1 MLIGTGNET
10 RADRA
15 RTQSTEERA
24 GAFTR
29 LYEARAY
36 VVYNLAL
43 RIACERDVALTA
55 AESAFLRQAEAGASE
70 DSLVAAV
77 VAAATSQAGRKPKP
91 SGVGESEQDLLRAS
105 AALPAPERAALALTI
120 MADMPV
126 AETAATLHVG
136 EDTAAELVQRATNG
150 FAAETGVEPGAVYD
164 LYVEWGWAD
173 PPKELWERVYPA
185 FRRAVERSSEGV
197 ASAPLPAPAATVRKI
212 GRRFVRLAG
221 VVLVVA
227 GAVAVAATQGSGGSK
242 APGTGLPTTS
252 LDAAP
257 PSVADPGTT
266 APALPEAS
274 GTGKTADPVAALQAK
289 AHKPLT
295 PKELDQ
301 LRLKE
306 LAALRNYQRRQTDQR
321 LTKTQRDYAAKKI
334 DDFRALAREREKVRQ
349 DAKQLA
355 SRERALQR
363 AQQRLEAQRRKDAA
377 ARAKQHPAKHS
388 PSDSE
393 SSPQQ
398 STPPPN
404 PRQSGSGQSSSPQGG
419 TSGDGAPTS
428 NQAQEQCVQ
437 DTQSGAYICPDG

>member
-10 RADRA
+10 RAQRA
-15 RTQSTEERA
+15 GVEGGEERA

-36 VVYNLAL
+36 LVYNLAL
-43 RIACERDVALTA
+43 RIACERDVAFAA
-55 AESAFLRQAEAGASE
+55 AESAFLRQAEVGATE
-70 DSLVAAV
+70 DTLVAAV
-77 VAAATSQAGRKPKP
+77 VTAATTQAKRKPKL
-91 SGVGESEQDLLRAS
+91 SGVGEPEQDLLRAS

-120 MADMPV
+120 MADLPV
-126 AETAATLHVG
+126 AETAAMMRVG
-136 EDTAAELVQRATNG
+136 EGTAAELVQRATSG
-150 FAAETGVEPGAVYD
+150 FAAEMGVEPGAVYD
-164 LYVEWGWAD
+164 LYVEWGWAE
-173 PPKELWERVYPA
+173 PPAELWERVYPA
-185 FRRAVERSSEGV
+185 FWRAVECNGDGV
-197 ASAPLPAPAATVRKI
+197 AAARPPAPAAAVRK
-212 GRRFVRLAG
+212 RRPRFVRFAA
-221 VVLVVA
+221 VVIVAA
-227 GAVAVAATQGSGGSK
+227 GAFAVAATRGAGGSN
-242 APGTGLPTTS
+242 AVDPGLPTTS

-257 PSVADPGTT
+257 PAVADPGTT
-266 APALPEAS
+266 ASALPEAS
-274 GTGKTADPVAALQAK
+274 GTGKTVDPVAALQAK

-349 DAKQLA
+349 DAKALA

-363 AQQRLEAQRRKDAA
+363 AQQRLEAQRQKEAA
-377 ARAKQHPAKHS
+377 ARVKQHPAKHS

-393 SSPQQ
+393 SSPQ

-404 PRQSGSGQSSSPQGG
+404 PPQSGSGQGSSPQGG
-419 TSGDGAPTS
+419 SDGNGAPT
-428 NQAQEQCVQ
+428 NDQAQEQCVQ
-437 DTQSGAYICPDG
+437 DTQSGTYICPEG